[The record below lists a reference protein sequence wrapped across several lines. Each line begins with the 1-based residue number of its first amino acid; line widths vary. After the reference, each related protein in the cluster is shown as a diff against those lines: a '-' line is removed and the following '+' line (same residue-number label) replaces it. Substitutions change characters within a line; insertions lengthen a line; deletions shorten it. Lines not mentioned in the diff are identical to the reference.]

1 MKKLTLTI
9 TEFLQFRTT
18 CEFYRIRFTYQITK
32 GHAIVRAD
40 REALKTIGF

>member
-9 TEFLQFRTT
+9 SEFLNFRAT
-18 CEFYRIRFTYQITK
+18 CERFRIQFSYEIIR